1 MNLWLLK
8 TVGGV
13 LSSSGWKD
21 L

>member
-1 MNLWLLK
+1 ME